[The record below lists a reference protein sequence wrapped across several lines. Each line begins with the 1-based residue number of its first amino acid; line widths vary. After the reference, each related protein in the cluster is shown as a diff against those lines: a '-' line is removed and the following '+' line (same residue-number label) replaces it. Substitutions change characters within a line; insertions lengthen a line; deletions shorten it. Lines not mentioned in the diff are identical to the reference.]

1 MNKLFKF
8 KKFIEKNTNTFIS
21 ILVFLISFVVLL
33 YIYPSIG
40 FYVIGIV
47 CIALFIYTLI
57 LLLEG
62 KLKYK
67 LKYLPHINE
76 FIIAKHDYIHKGRP
90 STNDIDFKIFKG
102 YRYRVWGLSDDII
115 YLEDQYKNIFYIDHL
130 EYEDNF
136 FSVKNSR
143 NLKLDKILR

>member
-1 MNKLFKF
+1 MNKLFRF

-21 ILVFLISFVVLL
+21 ILVFLILSFVVLL
-33 YIYPSIG
+33 YIYPSIA

-47 CIALFIYTLI
+47 CIALFINTRI
-57 LLLEG
+57 TEG
-62 KLKYK
+62 KFKYK
-67 LKYLPHINE
+67 LKYVPHINE
-76 FIIAKHDYIHKGRP
+76 FIIAKHNYTHKD
-90 STNDIDFKIFKG
+90 SSVDFKIVKG
-102 YRYRVWGLSDDII
+102 YKYRVWGLSDNTI

-143 NLKLDKILR
+143 NLKLDKILS